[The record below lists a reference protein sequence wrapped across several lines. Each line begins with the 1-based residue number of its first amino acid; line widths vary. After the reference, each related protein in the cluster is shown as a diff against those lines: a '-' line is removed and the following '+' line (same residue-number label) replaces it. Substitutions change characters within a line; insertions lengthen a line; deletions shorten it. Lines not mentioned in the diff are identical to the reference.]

1 MEVETLVLPHKV
13 CIVVMVVDFVD
24 NGRDVV
30 VVVVELVDNG
40 RVVVDY

>member
-30 VVVVELVDNG
+30 VVELVDNG

>member
-1 MEVETLVLPHKV
+1 METLVLPHKV

-30 VVVVELVDNG
+30 VVELVDNG

>member
-13 CIVVMVVDFVD
+13 CVVVMVVDFVD

-30 VVVVELVDNG
+30 VVELVDNG